1 MKFAAMSAAAVATVI
16 AGAAVSTPAAAQD
29 YRYYD
34 NCRSSGANQTAG
46 AVIGGVAGALL
57 GRSLAGDRHNRT
69 EGAAI
74 GAVAGA
80 LLGSQVAKGKNN
92 CRNYN
97 NNYYNNGY
105 YNAPAYSGGYYSQP
119 AYGRY
124 YSQPAYGR
132 GYYAQPTYG
141 RYGYSNNNYR
151 YDRYGRPY

>member
-1 MKFAAMSAAAVATVI
+1 MATD
-16 AGAAVSTPAAAQD
+16 AHRDLSFG
-29 YRYYD
+29 
-34 NCRSSGANQTAG
+34 CL
-46 AVIGGVAGALL
+46 GVALDLL

-97 NNYYNNGY
+97 NSYYNNGY